1 MTEGKQKAEAKIGSH
16 RTLRFSQ
23 RACFSEKLGL
33 IPLEHRFKK
42 KKHLFKPAG
51 LLFSYM
57 RVEYFVPISQ
67 NTDISKQAL
76 RSLRIR

>member
-42 KKHLFKPAG
+42 KKNIYSNQQDSYFLICVLSILCLF
-51 LLFSYM
+51 
-57 RVEYFVPISQ
+57 
-67 NTDISKQAL
+67 
-76 RSLRIR
+76 LRILTFQNKPSDL